1 MTTSSR
7 PTTPATTSFVLPWY
21 RFAELQA
28 FEPWERGA
36 VAEDAAEVATTHP
49 GVLAGWALTLLPLA
63 VVAALYHAELKL
75 WPMWLVIVGA
85 LLAFIP
91 LFLYRRTVVHG
102 LVAERAAARRA
113 GGRPTPP
120 GAN

>member
-1 MTTSSR
+1 MTTSSQPPSR
-7 PTTPATTSFVLPWY
+7 PTTSFVLPWY
-21 RFAELQA
+21 RFAELEA

-63 VVAALYHAELKL
+63 VVAALYHPQLKT
-75 WPMWLVIVGA
+75 WPMWMVVGCA
-85 LLAFIP
+85 VAAFIP

-102 LVAERAAARRA
+102 LVIERAQARRA
-113 GGRPTPP
+113 AR
-120 GAN
+120 

>member
-7 PTTPATTSFVLPWY
+7 PPVPATTSFILPWY
-21 RFAELQA
+21 RFAELEA

-63 VVAALYHAELKL
+63 IVAALYHADLKH
-75 WPMWLVIVGA
+75 WPMWMVLVGA
-85 LLAFIP
+85 LVAFVP
-91 LFLYRRTVVHG
+91 LFLYRRTVVHR

-113 GGRPTPP
+113 AARPIPP
-120 GAN
+120 DAA